1 MVFAFLQMLQW
12 LSLMLADV
20 LMALV
25 FKKLNVSEKKAK
37 ILKPIIVEWLE
48 EDINETHT

>member
-12 LSLMLADV
+12 LSLMLAVV

-25 FKKLNVSEKKAK
+25 FKKLNVSEKKA
-37 ILKPIIVEWLE
+37 
-48 EDINETHT
+48 